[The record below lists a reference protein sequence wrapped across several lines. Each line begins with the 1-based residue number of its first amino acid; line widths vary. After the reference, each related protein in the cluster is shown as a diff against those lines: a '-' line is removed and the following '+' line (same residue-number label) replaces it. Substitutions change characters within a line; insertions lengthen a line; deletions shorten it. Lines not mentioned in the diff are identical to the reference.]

1 MLSFATIS
9 QKNTFNVC
17 KQLNGNKKN
26 WYYQMYLDTF
36 LIFNV
41 FSSLRKLIVEVKW
54 QRLENQIQNKVVAK
68 HFVNFQ
74 LQKVQREKN
83 ILSIIVKTGIINI
96 TTIFAFAIFSIANQ
110 KKLYNTKTI
119 CKKILQEITK
129 KLDMQ

>member
-1 MLSFATIS
+1 
-9 QKNTFNVC
+9 
-17 KQLNGNKKN
+17 
-26 WYYQMYLDTF
+26 MYLDTF

-68 HFVNFQ
+68 LFVNFQ

-110 KKLYNTKTI
+110 KKLYNAKTI
-119 CKKILQEITK
+119 CKKLLPEITK